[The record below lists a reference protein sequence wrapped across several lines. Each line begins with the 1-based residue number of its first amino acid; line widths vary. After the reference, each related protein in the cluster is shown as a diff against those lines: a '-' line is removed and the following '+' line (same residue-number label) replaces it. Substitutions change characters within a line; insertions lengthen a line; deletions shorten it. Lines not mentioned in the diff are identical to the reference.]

1 LAARLKVTLINPPL
15 VVKRASR
22 LVVQD
27 SALDLVGSVAGEKFP
42 VPIAQIPETIRKEQ
56 WRRAMDFF
64 NGGCK

>member
-1 LAARLKVTLINPPL
+1 LAARFRLTLINPPFD
-15 VVKRASR
+15 VKRTSR

-42 VPIAQIPETIRKEQ
+42 FPIAQIPETIRKEQ
-56 WRRAMDFF
+56 WPRAMDFF